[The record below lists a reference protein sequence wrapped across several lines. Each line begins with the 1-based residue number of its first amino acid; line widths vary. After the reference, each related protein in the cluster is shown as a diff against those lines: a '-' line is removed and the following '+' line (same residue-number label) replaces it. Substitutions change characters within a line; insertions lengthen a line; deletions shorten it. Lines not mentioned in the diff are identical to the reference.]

1 MRAGK
6 AGAGAGTD
14 AVAGAAAG
22 ASAHPHAGPEGR
34 AGSGSPLVFA
44 PALAFAVG
52 LAACQPGSP
61 IDPAADLLIFAEHV
75 WDGTGAAPSGRS
87 LIQVSEGR
95 ILSVEPLPEDGEIA
109 DLAADMAVEAAAT
122 VRWEGRVMAAEYV
135 IPGLI
140 NTHGH
145 VGGTWVPGT
154 GVEYGEY
161 AFGELERYAR
171 FGVTTVAS
179 LGGERGALFAL
190 RDASW
195 AEAAGLSADAD
206 PNAAQGADA
215 EAVADAEAGADADP
229 PPRAR
234 LLVSGPVVT
243 GSNPEEAA
251 ARVDAVVAMGPDWIK
266 IRVDDNLGTTRKM
279 SPETYAAVIER
290 AGEHGLRV
298 ASHLF
303 YQEDAKGLLR
313 AGTGMVAH
321 SIRDEAVDD
330 ETIGLLRETGVCYVP
345 TLTREVSTYA
355 YGERPEFFDDPFLMS
370 DVDAA
375 QVVTLSDPDRQAR
388 VRASGAAEAYGRAL
402 EVAQANLGRLAEAG
416 VAIAFGTDSGPLGRF
431 QGYFEHMEMELM
443 AEAGLTAEQIL
454 RSATGVAAECLGR
467 DDIGTLEPGR
477 RADFVGL
484 RANPLEDVANLR
496 EIEGVWVGGVRVEG
510 VGEGR

>member
-1 MRAGK
+1 MK
-6 AGAGAGTD
+6 APVIPARL
-14 AVAGAAAG
+14 AVVLALSL
-22 ASAHPHAGPEGR
+22 SACE
-34 AGSGSPLVFA
+34 SGVSF
-44 PALAFAVG
+44 
-52 LAACQPGSP
+52 
-61 IDPAADLLIFAEHV
+61 DPATDWVLIGARV
-75 WDGTGAAPSGRS
+75 WDGTGAPVTGPAVV
-87 LIQVSEGR
+87 QVSQGR
-95 ILSVEPLPEDGEIA
+95 ILAIDPVMDFAG
-109 DLAADMAVEAAAT
+109 AAGRTDTLRVVTDIGIDAIEAGIT
-122 VRWEGRVMAAEYV
+122 SIVTTGTYL

-161 AFGELERYAR
+161 AYGELERYAR

-179 LGGERGALFAL
+179 LGGERGALFDL

-195 AEAAGLSADAD
+195 GEGGAADGPGETA
-206 PNAAQGADA
+206 
-215 EAVADAEAGADADP
+215 P
-229 PPRAR
+229 PARAR

-243 GSNPEEAA
+243 GSTPEEAA
-251 ARVDAVVAMGPDWIK
+251 ERVDAVAAMGPDWIK

-279 SPETYAAVIER
+279 SPETYAAVIAR

-330 ETIGLLRETGVCYVP
+330 ETIGLFHETGVCYVP

-355 YGERPEFFDDPFLMS
+355 YGGRPDFFDDPFLMA
-370 DVDAA
+370 DVDSA
-375 QVVTLSDPDRQAR
+375 QVETLSDPGRQAR
-388 VRASGAAEAYGRAL
+388 MRASGAADAYGRAL
-402 EVAQANLGRLAEAG
+402 EVAQANLERLAEAG
-416 VAIAFGTDSGPLGRF
+416 VPIALGTDSGPLGRF

-477 RADFVGL
+477 RADFVVL
-484 RANPLEDVANLR
+484 RANPLEDVGNLR

-510 VGEGR
+510 GN

>member
-1 MRAGK
+1 MPRRC
-6 AGAGAGTD
+6 T
-14 AVAGAAAG
+14 
-22 ASAHPHAGPEGR
+22 PHG
-34 AGSGSPLVFA
+34 LL
-44 PALAFAVG
+44 ALALG

-61 IDPAADLLIFAEHV
+61 FDPATDFVVIGVHV
-75 WDGTGAAPSGRS
+75 WDGTGAPPSELS
-87 LIQVSEGR
+87 VVQISEGR
-95 ILSVEPLPEDGEIA
+95 ILSVDPVFDDAEGSAEPA
-109 DLAADMAVEAAAT
+109 DT
-122 VRWEGRVMAAEYV
+122 VAMLVSMMDDAHSVGIDTSMRLGGYM

-145 VGGTWVPGT
+145 VGGTWNPGT

-179 LGGERGALFAL
+179 LGGERGVLFAL

-195 AEAAGLSADAD
+195 GTGGGAD
-206 PNAAQGADA
+206 PAGG
-215 EAVADAEAGADADP
+215 AGADPDAARGTDAADAGEAAA
-229 PPRAR
+229 PPRAH
-234 LLVSGPVVT
+234 LLVAGPVVT
-243 GSNPEEAA
+243 GSTPEEAA
-251 ARVDAVVAMGPDWIK
+251 AAVDAAAAMGPDWIK

-279 SPETYAAVIER
+279 SPETYAAVIAR
-290 AGEHGLRV
+290 VGEHGLRV

-355 YGERPEFFDDPFLMS
+355 YGGRPDFFDDPFLMA
-370 DVDAA
+370 DVDSA
-375 QVVTLSDPDRQAR
+375 QVVTLSNPERQAR

-402 EVAQANLGRLAEAG
+402 EIAQANLARLAEAG
-416 VAIAFGTDSGPLGRF
+416 VPIAFGTDSGPLGRF
-431 QGYFEHMEMELM
+431 QGYFEHMEMQLM

-477 RADFVGL
+477 RADFVMLG
-484 RANPLEDVANLR
+484 ANPLEDVANLR
-496 EIEGVWVGGVRVEG
+496 EITGVWVGGVRVAG
-510 VGEGR
+510 AGG

>member
-1 MRAGK
+1 MRP
-6 AGAGAGTD
+6 GAPWA
-14 AVAGAAAG
+14 
-22 ASAHPHAGPEGR
+22 
-34 AGSGSPLVFA
+34 
-44 PALAFAVG
+44 ALACVLAFVIG
-52 LAACQPGSP
+52 LAGCQPESP
-61 IDPAADLLIFAEHV
+61 VDPAADLLVFAEHM
-75 WDGTGAAPSGRS
+75 WDGTGAAPVGPV

-95 ILSVEPLPEDGEIA
+95 ILSIESQPGGV
-109 DLAADMAVEAAAT
+109 DLASFAADMAVDASIT
-122 VRWEGRVMAAEYV
+122 SGWEGTVALAQYI

-145 VGGTWVPGT
+145 VGGTWNPGT

-161 AFGELERYAR
+161 AFNELERYAR

-195 AEAAGLSADAD
+195 GEGGGADAD
-206 PNAAQGADA
+206 ADAGADPDAPQGADA
-215 EAVADAEAGADADP
+215 PP

-243 GSNPEEAA
+243 GSTPEEAA
-251 ARVDAVVAMGPDWIK
+251 AAVDAVAAMGPDWIK
-266 IRVDDNLGTTRKM
+266 IRVDDNLGATRKM
-279 SPETYAAVIER
+279 SPETYAAVIAR
-290 AGEHGLRV
+290 AGEHDLRV

-303 YQEDAKGLLR
+303 YREDAKGLLR

-345 TLTREVSTYA
+345 TLTREVSTFA
-355 YGERPEFFDDPFLMS
+355 YGERPDFFDDPFLMS
-370 DVDAA
+370 DVDSA
-375 QVVTLSDPDRQAR
+375 QVVTLSDPQRQAR
-388 VRASGAAEAYGRAL
+388 VRASGAADAYGRAL
-402 EVAQANLGRLAEAG
+402 EVAQANVGRLAEAD
-416 VAIAFGTDSGPLGRF
+416 VPIAFGTDSGPLGRF

-477 RADFVGL
+477 RADFVVL
-484 RANPLEDVANLR
+484 RANPLEDMANLR
-496 EIEGVWVGGVRVEG
+496 EIADVWVGGVE
-510 VGEGR
+510 VGR

>member
-1 MRAGK
+1 MK
-6 AGAGAGTD
+6 APVIPAPLAVVLALFPGAC
-14 AVAGAAAG
+14 
-22 ASAHPHAGPEGR
+22 E
-34 AGSGSPLVFA
+34 SGSSF
-44 PALAFAVG
+44 
-52 LAACQPGSP
+52 
-61 IDPAADLLIFAEHV
+61 DPATDWVLIGARV
-75 WDGTGAAPSGRS
+75 WDGTGAPPTGPAVV
-87 LIQVSEGR
+87 QVSQGR
-95 ILSVEPLPEDGEIA
+95 ILAIDPVMDFAG
-109 DLAADMAVEAAAT
+109 AAGRTDDT
-122 VRWEGRVMAAEYV
+122 LRVMTDIGIDAIEAGITSTVFTGTYL

-161 AFGELERYAR
+161 AYGELERYAR
-171 FGVTTVAS
+171 YGVTTVAS
-179 LGGERGALFAL
+179 LGGERGALFDL

-195 AEAAGLSADAD
+195 GEGDSPGPAE
-206 PNAAQGADA
+206 GADA
-215 EAVADAEAGADADP
+215 AEDPGAAGAGETAP
-229 PPRAR
+229 PARAR
-234 LLVSGPVVT
+234 VLVSGPVVT
-243 GSNPEEAA
+243 ASTPEEAA
-251 ARVDAVVAMGPDWIK
+251 ERVDAVAAMGPDWIK

-279 SPETYAAVIER
+279 SPETYAAVITR
-290 AGEHGLRV
+290 AAEHGLRV

-303 YQEDAKGLLR
+303 YREDAKGLLR

-355 YGERPEFFDDPFLMS
+355 YGARPDFFDDPFLMA
-370 DVDAA
+370 DVDSA
-375 QVVTLSDPDRQAR
+375 QVETLSDPGRQAR

-416 VAIAFGTDSGPLGRF
+416 VPIAFGTDSGPLGRF

-443 AEAGLTAEQIL
+443 AEAGLTPEQIL

-477 RADFVGL
+477 RADFVLLGG
-484 RANPLEDVANLR
+484 NPLEDVANLR
-496 EIEGVWVGGVRVEG
+496 EISGVWVGGVRVERG
-510 VGEGR
+510 S

>member
-1 MRAGK
+1 MRAGE
-6 AGAGAGTD
+6 GAR
-14 AVAGAAAG
+14 
-22 ASAHPHAGPEGR
+22 HPGR
-34 AGSGSPLVFA
+34 PPWTVLACV
-44 PALAFAVG
+44 PAIAIALT
-52 LAACQPGSP
+52 ACQEVPESP
-61 IDPAADLLIFAEHV
+61 FDPAADLVVIAEHL
-75 WDGTGAAPSGRS
+75 WDGTGETPAGPAVMQIAG
-87 LIQVSEGR
+87 GR
-95 ILSVEPLPEDGEIA
+95 ILSVEPLAGDG
-109 DLAADMAVEAAAT
+109 DFGDMAGARMVGAAGTAF
-122 VRWEGRVMAAEYV
+122 VGRIVV
-135 IPGLI
+135 LRRHIIPGLI

-145 VGGTWVPGT
+145 VGGTWIPGT
-154 GVEYGEY
+154 GMEYGEY

-179 LGGERGALFAL
+179 LGGERGALFDL

-195 AEAAGLSADAD
+195 GEGRAAPADA
-206 PNAAQGADA
+206 P
-215 EAVADAEAGADADP
+215 P

-243 GSNPEEAA
+243 GSTPEEATA
-251 ARVDAVVAMGPDWIK
+251 AVDATAAMGPDWIK
-266 IRVDDNLGTTRKM
+266 IRVDDNLGATRKM
-279 SPETYAAVIER
+279 SPETYAAVIAR

-345 TLTREVSTYA
+345 TLTREVSTFA
-355 YGERPEFFDDPFLMS
+355 YGERPDFFDDPFLMA
-370 DVDAA
+370 DVDSA
-375 QVVTLSDPDRQAR
+375 QVVTLSDPQRQAR

-416 VAIAFGTDSGPLGRF
+416 VPIAFGTDSGPLGRF

-454 RSATGVAAECLGR
+454 RSATGVAAGCIGR

-477 RADFVGL
+477 RADFVVL
-484 RANPLEDVANLR
+484 RANPFEDVANLR
-496 EIEGVWVGGVRVEG
+496 EIVDVWVGGVEVGGAG
-510 VGEGR
+510 VGR